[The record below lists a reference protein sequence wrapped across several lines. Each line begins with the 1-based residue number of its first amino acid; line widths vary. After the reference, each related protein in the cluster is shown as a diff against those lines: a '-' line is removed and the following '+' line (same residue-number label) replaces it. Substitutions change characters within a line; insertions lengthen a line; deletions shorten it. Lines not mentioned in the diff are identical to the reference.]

1 MRIRISAVRFLVGLS
16 LAGSLTGC
24 IFNDQKI
31 PAYLEHAVT
40 TTQIV
45 APNAQAAKPLTVIV
59 RDQDEKP
66 LEGVTVQWSIK
77 SGSGTLSATETKTDD
92 DGVSSINFTAGASTG
107 TTVVLATVPV
117 IGTVQFNF
125 EVKP

>member
-1 MRIRISAVRFLVGLS
+1 MRIRVSAVRFLVGLS

-24 IFNDQKI
+24 IFDDQKI
-31 PAYLEHAVT
+31 PAYLEHPVT
-40 TTQIV
+40 STQVV

-59 RDQDEKP
+59 RDQDKNP

-77 SGSGTLSATETKTDD
+77 SGSGTLSAAETKTDG
-92 DGVSSINFTAGASTG
+92 DGKTSVTYTAGATTG
-107 TTVVLATVPV
+107 NSLVHATVPV
-117 IGTVQFNF
+117 LGTVQFNL